1 MAMGCGMASE
11 ASVVLSGSVYHGS
24 PRYKSLIPNPEA
36 SCLTRDKKPGF
47 LHFGITG
54 SWQKW
59 RQCHLPA
66 TLCCICWMNVSSRV
80 LRTYMGMI
88 AMITKATIQ
97 ALVCR
102 SFELETG
109 RIRIHPIHK
118 LHWHNKPYEASWQ
131 LRGNPGGARFFFAG
145 LRRFSASNDCP
156 HKTVRGDT
164 KL

>member
-1 MAMGCGMASE
+1 
-11 ASVVLSGSVYHGS
+11 
-24 PRYKSLIPNPEA
+24 
-36 SCLTRDKKPGF
+36 
-47 LHFGITG
+47 
-54 SWQKW
+54 
-59 RQCHLPA
+59 
-66 TLCCICWMNVSSRV
+66 
-80 LRTYMGMI
+80 MGMI

-145 LRRFSASNDCP
+145 LRRISASNDCP